1 MERVFLAE
9 NKTET
14 QKVAETLG
22 LSLSGGE
29 IIFLKGDLGAGKT
42 AFVGGLLKGL
52 GINADATSPTFS
64 LVNEYNGE
72 KTLYHFDMYRINT
85 EEELYSIGFYD
96 YLGSGAVIAIEWA
109 ENVIDYLPE
118 CDISVKIE
126 KTGENERK
134 IILRGDTLK

>member
-96 YLGSGAVIAIEWA
+96 YLDGDSVIAIEWA

-118 CDISVKIE
+118 FDISVEIE
-126 KTGENERK
+126 KISENERK

>member
-64 LVNEYNGE
+64 LVNEYKGE

-109 ENVIDYLPE
+109 ENVIDYLPK